1 MTGRVGAW
9 LEERFPIRALLGFA
23 SHKVVPVHRHSIWY
37 YFGGMALFLFS
48 APSEDAVRRLGQ
60 LTEIP
65 FDRIVES
72 ILLGFGQHPETRLR
86 RG

>member
-1 MTGRVGAW
+1 MEGESWEVPHGLLRVGREDSLA
-9 LEERFPIRALLGFA
+9 ERVRCIGCIL
-23 SHKVVPVHRHSIWY
+23 VPSD
-37 YFGGMALFLFS
+37 GMALFLFS